1 MSLLSICDLGSLTV
15 QEMWNYL
22 EVTLVN
28 AIDIHAPLSILSR
41 NLSGKIT
48 FLNPNFK
55 RKMNKRKRLLKYNKE
70 HNSTEKSPEIK
81 ILNKEICSHFRGIK
95 ISNVKKAAMGIKG
108 NIWKAI
114 KIAKNLNE
122 DSVPKNLSRGE
133 YRLQRMTLLTL
144 FIFM

>member
-1 MSLLSICDLGSLTV
+1 MSLLSIRDLGSLTV
-15 QEMWNYL
+15 QEMRNYL

-70 HNSTEKSPEIK
+70 HNSTANSSEIK
-81 ILNKEICSHFRGIK
+81 ILN
-95 ISNVKKAAMGIKG
+95 NVG
-108 NIWKAI
+108 
-114 KIAKNLNE
+114 
-122 DSVPKNLSRGE
+122 PF
-133 YRLQRMTLLTL
+133 
-144 FIFM
+144 FIFAAVKM